1 MKDFL
6 RMRWFVPTLGFIA
19 LMGVLGI
26 WSRYALKQV
35 SWQGL
40 IVITALGYAAVVL
53 VMLLLRQPLRA
64 ESTGTN
70 RTLDWTITALGA
82 AIPALAL
89 VCLYI
94 ALGRGEASKV
104 IPVGSVFPLVTV
116 VLAAIFLDEPLTWKV
131 AIGAVLV
138 VAGVIAIS
146 L

>member
-1 MKDFL
+1 
-6 RMRWFVPTLGFIA
+6 MRWFIPTLGFVA

-40 IVITALGYAAVVL
+40 IVVTAFGYAVVIL
-53 VMLLLRQPLRA
+53 VMLLLRQPLGA
-64 ESTGTN
+64 EKPSAN
-70 RTLDWTITALGA
+70 RTLEWTITALGA

-94 ALGRGEASKV
+94 ALGRGDASKV
-104 IPVGSVFPLVTV
+104 IPVGSVYPLITV
-116 VLAAIFLDEPLTWKV
+116 VLAAIFLGEALTWKV

>member
-1 MKDFL
+1 
-6 RMRWFVPTLGFIA
+6 MRWFVPTLGFVA

-40 IVITALGYAAVVL
+40 IVVTALGYAAVVL
-53 VMLLLRQPLRA
+53 VMFLLRQPLGA
-64 ESTGTN
+64 QN
-70 RTLDWTITALGA
+70 RGANRSLDWTITALGA

-94 ALGRGEASKV
+94 ALGRGDASKV
-104 IPVGSVFPLVTV
+104 IPVGSVYPLVTV
-116 VLAAIFLDEPLTWKV
+116 VLAAIFLGEPLTWKV

>member
-1 MKDFL
+1 
-6 RMRWFVPTLGFIA
+6 MRWFIPTLGFVA

-40 IVITALGYAAVVL
+40 IVITALGYAAVIL
-53 VMLLLRQPLRA
+53 VMLLLRQPLGA
-64 ESTGTN
+64 EKPGAN

-82 AIPALAL
+82 AIPVLAL

-94 ALGRGEASKV
+94 ALGRGDASKV
-104 IPVGSVFPLVTV
+104 IPVGSVYPLLTV
-116 VLAAIFLDEPLTWKV
+116 ILAAIFLGEALTWKV
-131 AIGAVLV
+131 AIGAMLV

>member
-1 MKDFL
+1 
-6 RMRWFVPTLGFIA
+6 MRWFVPTLGFIA

-40 IVITALGYAAVVL
+40 IVVTALGYAAVVL

-64 ESTGTN
+64 ENTGTN

-89 VCLYI
+89 VCLYV

-104 IPVGSVFPLVTV
+104 IPVGSVYPLVTV
-116 VLAAIFLDEPLTWKV
+116 VLAAIFLGEPLTWKV

>member
-1 MKDFL
+1 
-6 RMRWFVPTLGFIA
+6 MRWFIPTLGFVA

-40 IVITALGYAAVVL
+40 IVVTALGYAVVIL
-53 VMLLLRQPLRA
+53 VMLLLRQPLGA
-64 ESTGTN
+64 EKPGAN
-70 RTLDWTITALGA
+70 RTLDWTSTALGA

-94 ALGRGEASKV
+94 ALGRGDASKV
-104 IPVGSVFPLVTV
+104 IPVGSVYPLITV
-116 VLAAIFLDEPLTWKV
+116 VLAAIFLGEALTWKV

>member
-1 MKDFL
+1 
-6 RMRWFVPTLGFIA
+6 MRWFIPTLGFVA

-40 IVITALGYAAVVL
+40 IVITALGYAVVIL
-53 VMLLLRQPLRA
+53 VMLLLRQPLGA
-64 ESTGTN
+64 EKPGAT

-82 AIPALAL
+82 AIPVLAL

-94 ALGRGEASKV
+94 ALGRGDASRV
-104 IPVGSVFPLVTV
+104 IPVGSVYPLLTV
-116 VLAAIFLDEPLTWKV
+116 ILAAIFLGEALTWKV
-131 AIGAVLV
+131 AIGAMLV

>member
-1 MKDFL
+1 
-6 RMRWFVPTLGFIA
+6 MRWFVPTLGFVA

-40 IVITALGYAAVVL
+40 IVVTALGYAAVIL
-53 VMLLLRQPLRA
+53 VMFLLRQPLGA
-64 ESTGTN
+64 QN
-70 RTLDWTITALGA
+70 RGANRSLDWTITALGA

-94 ALGRGEASKV
+94 ALGRGDASKV
-104 IPVGSVFPLVTV
+104 IPVGSVYPLVTV
-116 VLAAIFLDEPLTWKV
+116 VLAAIFLGEALTWKV

>member
-1 MKDFL
+1 
-6 RMRWFVPTLGFIA
+6 MRWFIPTLGFVA

-40 IVITALGYAAVVL
+40 IVVTAFGYAVVIL
-53 VMLLLRQPLRA
+53 VMLLLRQPLGA
-64 ESTGTN
+64 EKPGAN

-94 ALGRGEASKV
+94 ALGRGDASKV
-104 IPVGSVFPLVTV
+104 IPVGSVYPLITV
-116 VLAAIFLDEPLTWKV
+116 VLAAIFLGEALTWKV

>member
-1 MKDFL
+1 
-6 RMRWFVPTLGFIA
+6 MRWFIPTLGFVA

-40 IVITALGYAAVVL
+40 IVITALGYAVVIL
-53 VMLLLRQPLRA
+53 VMLLLRQPLGA
-64 ESTGTN
+64 EKPGAN

-82 AIPALAL
+82 AIPVLAL

-94 ALGRGEASKV
+94 ALGRGDASRV
-104 IPVGSVFPLVTV
+104 IPVGSVYPLLTV
-116 VLAAIFLDEPLTWKV
+116 ILAAIFLGEALTWKV
-131 AIGAVLV
+131 AIGAMLV

>member
-1 MKDFL
+1 
-6 RMRWFVPTLGFIA
+6 
-19 LMGVLGI
+19 MGVLGI

-40 IVITALGYAAVVL
+40 IVVTALGDAVVIL
-53 VMLLLRQPLRA
+53 VMLLLRQPLGA
-64 ESTGTN
+64 AKPGAN

-89 VCLYI
+89 ICLYI
-94 ALGRGEASKV
+94 ALGRGDASKV
-104 IPVGSVFPLVTV
+104 IPVGSVYPLVTV
-116 VLAAIFLDEPLTWKV
+116 VLAAIFLGEALTWRV

>member
-1 MKDFL
+1 
-6 RMRWFVPTLGFIA
+6 MRWFIPTLGFVA

-40 IVITALGYAAVVL
+40 IVVTALGYAVVIL
-53 VMLLLRQPLRA
+53 VMLLLRQPLGA
-64 ESTGTN
+64 EKPGAN

-94 ALGRGEASKV
+94 ALGRGDASKV
-104 IPVGSVFPLVTV
+104 IPVGSVYPLITV
-116 VLAAIFLDEPLTWKV
+116 VLAAIFLGEALTWKV